1 MKKYTPRTTKQLP
14 ILTIISA
21 TILATGIVLIVVN
34 FPNISLQV
42 ALTASGGLTSI
53 IFLSSFFA
61 DKSRVMVV
69 YEDRFVFPRGA
80 DKNGKLVFQK
90 TVIESNEISSVE
102 SQLHKGDKIISGDCF
117 FHTLKLK
124 DGTKVTVTLYEY
136 GREAEKEII
145 ETSKKSI
152 T

>member
-1 MKKYTPRTTKQLP
+1 MKKYTPRTTKLLS
-14 ILTIISA
+14 ILTIISV

-34 FPNISLQV
+34 FSNFSLQFG
-42 ALTASGGLTSI
+42 LTALGSTSI
-53 IFLSSFFA
+53 IFLSAFLA
-61 DKSRVMVV
+61 DRSRVMEVH
-69 YEDRFVFPRGA
+69 EDRFIFARGA

-90 TVIESNEISSVE
+90 TVIKSNEISSVE

-136 GREAEKEII
+136 GKEAEKEII
-145 ETSKKSI
+145 ETIKKSI